1 MGYVCGRCG
10 EFHPELP
17 FAFHSPAPAT
27 WTSDLERDPDSDL
40 DEELCVVRGEH
51 FFVHGVLELPVHDAD
66 QTFHWGA
73 WVSLSADNFQRT
85 IDLWETEGRETE
97 PPYFGWLTS
106 ELPVYDASTLSL
118 RTHVHTQPVG
128 TRPRIEL
135 EPTDHPLAI
144 EQRQGIS
151 MTRVEEIAAI
161 LHHQG

>member
-1 MGYVCGRCG
+1 MGYVCARCG
-10 EFHPELP
+10 ELHPELP
-17 FAFHSPAPAT
+17 FAFHAPAPAT
-27 WTSDLERDPDSDL
+27 WTSDLEHDPDSEL
-40 DEELCVVRGEH
+40 DDELCVVRGEH
-51 FFVHGVLELPVHDAD
+51 FFVRGILELPVHDAD
-66 QTFHWGA
+66 QTFHWGV
-73 WVSLSADNFQRT
+73 WVSLSAENFQRT

-106 ELPVYDASTLSL
+106 ELPIYDPSTLSL

-151 MTRVEEIAAI
+151 ISRVEEIAGM
-161 LHHQG
+161 LHHQE